1 MKIYTKTGDK
11 GTTGLYTGQRV
22 DKDSLR
28 VEAYG
33 NVDEINSALG
43 MARAH
48 VKNDE
53 VRSTILELQKL
64 LMQRVMSDLASVGQ
78 ASAYTGEKDVT
89 WLEELIDGFT
99 AQLAPL
105 NRFIVPGDNP
115 GAAALDVARTTT
127 RRAERQ
133 LWRLFRQEKI
143 DENLIVV
150 LNRLSD
156 LCFTLSRVEI
166 ELPEEMHSLSTA
178 LVLPGRFFHAN
189 IFRYTFW
196 NRENQQEYISNG
208 ENL

>member
-43 MARAH
+43 MARAQ

-53 VRSTILELQKL
+53 VRSAILDLQKL
-64 LMQRVMSDLASVGQ
+64 LMQKVMSDLASLDREV
-78 ASAYTGEKDVT
+78 SYTTATDIA
-89 WLEELIDGFT
+89 WLEGLIDSFT
-99 AQLAPL
+99 AKLAPL
-105 NRFIVPGDNP
+105 NHFIVPGDSL

-133 LWRLFRQEKI
+133 VWRLSRQEKI
-143 DENLIVV
+143 DENLIVA

-156 LCFTLSRVEI
+156 LCFTLSRIET
-166 ELPEEMHSLSTA
+166 ELP
-178 LVLPGRFFHAN
+178 
-189 IFRYTFW
+189 
-196 NRENQQEYISNG
+196 
-208 ENL
+208 